1 MIKPLKVILMPEAE
15 EYLSK
20 VEQKIQ
26 FKILNSIQKTETG
39 FKAKYFYRILAFW
52 DSENEEET
60 LILATHGFNK
70 KTNKTPKSEIK
81 RAESIKETYFLNK
94 KKKKQ

>member
-26 FKILNSIQKTETG
+26 FKILNTIQKTETG
-39 FKAKYFYRILAFW
+39 FK
-52 DSENEEET
+52 
-60 LILATHGFNK
+60 
-70 KTNKTPKSEIK
+70 
-81 RAESIKETYFLNK
+81 ETYFLNK
-94 KKKKQ
+94 RKRNNDNSSRI

>member
-1 MIKPLKVILMPEAE
+1 MPEAE

-39 FKAKYFYRILAFW
+39 LSLPGIPSRL
-52 DSENEEET
+52 
-60 LILATHGFNK
+60 
-70 KTNKTPKSEIK
+70 EI
-81 RAESIKETYFLNK
+81 SIKENL
-94 KKKKQ
+94 

>member
-26 FKILNSIQKTETG
+26 FKIL
-39 FKAKYFYRILAFW
+39 
-52 DSENEEET
+52 
-60 LILATHGFNK
+60 K
-70 KTNKTPKSEIK
+70 KIK
-81 RAESIKETYFLNK
+81 KL
-94 KKKKQ
+94 